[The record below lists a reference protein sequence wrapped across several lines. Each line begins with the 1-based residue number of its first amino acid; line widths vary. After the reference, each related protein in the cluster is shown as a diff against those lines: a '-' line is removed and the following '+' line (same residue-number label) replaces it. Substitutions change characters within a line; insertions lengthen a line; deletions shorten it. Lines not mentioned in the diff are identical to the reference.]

1 MSKNWKFLLISIIV
15 LLFVFGIGTSMYLYM
30 TGFDFK
36 AFFVSLNIGI
46 YQKIGILLGLYL
58 FRNYLF
64 VPSTVIILITW
75 ALLQN
80 FYLSAIVSIVWVS
93 IGIAETYIIGYF
105 IWKEMVDT
113 KKLKIMHKYKK
124 QIQENGVKIVFFS
137 CMFPLTPVDIL
148 YYAAGFIRYK
158 FVPFF
163 FAALLG
169 EMWLIL
175 LYVFVWVQAE
185 KYVNASIYFILASLV
200 IFWGYYFWKK
210 RRAKIEW

>member
-1 MSKNWKFLLISIIV
+1 
-15 LLFVFGIGTSMYLYM
+15 
-30 TGFDFK
+30 
-36 AFFVSLNIGI
+36 
-46 YQKIGILLGLYL
+46 LLGLFL

-64 VPSTVIILITW
+64 IPSTVIILITW

-80 FYLSAIVSIVWVS
+80 FYLSIIVSIVGVS

-113 KKLKIMHKYKK
+113 SKLKIMNKYKK
-124 QIQENGVKIVFFS
+124 QIQDNGIKIVFFS

-148 YYAAGFIRYK
+148 YYAAGLIKYR

-163 FAALLG
+163 FAALLW

-185 KYVNASIYFILASLV
+185 KYINDSIYFILVSLLV
-200 IFWGYYFWKK
+200 FWGYYFWKK
-210 RRAKIEW
+210 KEKWLHDNFSVNQ